1 MNLRWGLVLGA
12 SLLVACGGMESASDD
27 GGGNGDGGGSDGS
40 VSDAAID
47 AGGGDAAPRELDG
60 GACPTSLTPFK
71 GCTRA
76 EECAIEGVGN
86 CCGDGDYVGISGSA
100 VADYRRCNPIPNC
113 AGLGCATSS
122 NCKAEDGNVASC
134 AFDTKALG
142 IACNNNLCETFIITD
157 AGDGG

>member
-1 MNLRWGLVLGA
+1 MNLRWRFVLGA
-12 SLLVACGGMESASDD
+12 ALLVACGGTESASNDD
-27 GGGNGDGGGSDGS
+27 GGGGEGGSDGS

-47 AGGGDAAPRELDG
+47 AGDGDASPRQLDG
-60 GACPTSLTPFK
+60 GACPTSLNPFK
-71 GCTRA
+71 SCTRA

-86 CCGDGDYVGISGSA
+86 CCGDGDYVGISGVS
-100 VADYRRCNPIPNC
+100 VADYRNCDPIPNC

-142 IACNNNLCETFIITD
+142 ITCNNNLCETFIILD
-157 AGDGG
+157 AGADGG